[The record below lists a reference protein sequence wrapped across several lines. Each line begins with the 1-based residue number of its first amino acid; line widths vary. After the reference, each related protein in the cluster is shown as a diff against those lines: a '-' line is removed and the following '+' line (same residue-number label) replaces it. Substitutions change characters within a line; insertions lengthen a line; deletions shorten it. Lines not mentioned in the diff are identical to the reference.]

1 MLLPNNSP
9 EIRAKL
15 AALDPPALALLD
27 SQFVSITGTQDKAEI
42 VQTDRGRFISSPV
55 DGWQLHPLDPPA

>member
-1 MLLPNNSP
+1 MPQNSP
-9 EIRAKL
+9 EILAKL
-15 AALDPPALALLD
+15 AALDPPALPLLD
-27 SQFVSITGTQDKAEI
+27 SEFVAISGTTDKAVL